1 MLADLFAAK
10 KITVAPGVVRT
21 AAEASWHAHAQP
33 TPPGWVDLALN
44 VPIMDT
50 TRARTELGWE
60 PKHSAGEA
68 LMDLMNGLRDGSG
81 ADTPPLA
88 PETSGPGRVREIVT
102 GVGSRNPT
110 D

>member
-1 MLADLFAAK
+1 
-10 KITVAPGVVRT
+10 
-21 AAEASWHAHAQP
+21 
-33 TPPGWVDLALN
+33 VDLALG

-60 PKHSAGEA
+60 AKHSSREA
-68 LMDLMNGLRDGSG
+68 LMDLMHGLRDGSG

-88 PETSGPGRVREIVT
+88 PESSGPLRVREIVT
-102 GVGSRNPT
+102 GIGSRNPT